1 MEMRS
6 RLCHG
11 ATLGTTLLV
20 AALILLLGLT
30 AASTGIFHLS
40 FGTRVYRGTQA
51 VETADAAIALCLE
64 RLLTEEGFGTADNP
78 EQTVEVTLGDSKGW
92 VTFSSAQAEA
102 LKVPRSLDNRS
113 AEAAQEGWGG
123 RVVPPR
129 SLQLIAVGESG
140 GVRRTVEVLA
150 YLPKFPYAIAAS
162 GEISSRGDLLV
173 GSIEKPEDLFGGLA
187 QDELHPADLLSNAQG
202 VAIDLDG
209 EDVWISGN
217 LESVGTI
224 ELGQA
229 VKVEGEVRP
238 NASSTE
244 LPDIDL
250 EEFLSRPGRPISSV
264 ELLGSLTIYGS
275 RRWLDEKMDVS
286 GGLTLDEGVLLVDG
300 DLEIRGG
307 LSGRGA
313 IVTRGSVTIH
323 DGAALSATDQVAV
336 LAGGDII
343 VHGNDRGEERGSYFQ
358 GTLYTEGNLEATD
371 ITLMGLF
378 LANGETTGI
387 RNPGALKLENARVLG
402 WENATEIEVKR
413 LYIEFNLSN
422 GQGDDDF
429 QISGGRGP
437 TANISFTLEP
447 TIEQLNQINNLINDR
462 LTNEDGAISV
472 SEMVPLLVD
481 AGLTMDGEYMD
492 LPENMDDWGVLNV
505 IANRMT
511 EADLTPRQR
520 QGARIVSEY
529 IFEFDLNKFLK
540 DSDRIRI
547 MLWEL
552 H

>member
-1 MEMRS
+1 MRS
-6 RLCHG
+6 RLSHG

-40 FGTRVYRGTQA
+40 FGTRVSRGTQA
-51 VETADAAIALCLE
+51 VEVADAAIALCLE
-64 RLLTEEGFGTADNP
+64 RLLTEDGFGEGDDPAH
-78 EQTVEVTLGDSKGW
+78 TVEVTLGDSVGRC
-92 VTFSSAQAEA
+92 TFSSAQASA
-102 LKVPRSLDNRS
+102 LEVPRSLDNRS
-113 AEAAQEGWGG
+113 EEGAREGWGG

-140 GVRRTVEVLA
+140 GVQRTVEVVA
-150 YLPKFPYAIAAS
+150 HLPKFPYAIAAS

-173 GSIEKPEDLFGGLA
+173 GSIDKPEDLVGGLTA
-187 QDELHPADLLSNAQG
+187 EELHPADLLSNASG

-209 EDVWISGN
+209 EEVRISGN
-217 LESVGTI
+217 LESVGAI

-238 NASSTE
+238 NASATD

-250 EEFLSRPGRPISSV
+250 EEFLSRPGRHLSQADLNS
-264 ELLGSLTIYGS
+264 SLTIWGS
-275 RRWLDEKMDVS
+275 RKWLDRKMDVR

-307 LSGRGA
+307 LTGKGA
-313 IVTRGSVTIH
+313 IVARGSVTIH
-323 DGAALSATDQVAV
+323 DGAALSSTDQVAV

-358 GTLYTEGNLEATD
+358 GTLYTEGSLEATD
-371 ITLMGLF
+371 VTLMGLF
-378 LANGETTGI
+378 LANGERTGI
-387 RNPGALKLENARVLG
+387 SSPGELKLQNARVLG
-402 WENATEIEVKR
+402 WENATEIVVKK

-437 TANISFTLEP
+437 TANINFTLEP
-447 TIEQLNQINNLINDR
+447 TIDQLNQINNLINDR
-462 LTNEDGAISV
+462 LTNEDGAISI
-472 SEMVPLLVD
+472 SEMVPLLVES
-481 AGLTMDGEYMD
+481 GLTMDGEYLE
-492 LPENMDDWGVLNV
+492 LPANVDDWGVLNV
-505 IANRMT
+505 IANKMT
-511 EADLTPRQR
+511 DADLTPKRR
-520 QGARIVSEY
+520 EAALISSEY
-529 IFEFDLNKFLK
+529 IFEFDLNKFLR

-547 MLWEL
+547 MLWEQ